1 MKNSIVALLLSFSVA
16 GFLHADVLLNETF
29 DDAAPGKLPPGKELK
44 RSNLII
50 VASGQGAIG
59 EDLAAH
65 FMDDSADEAGML
77 EYNFE
82 KAGAFFISF
91 DLLNSLPA
99 AEAGSRLNFGMG
111 VANEGKGTMLG
122 SNTKRA
128 FSVEFEQI
136 ASKGVVIRTG
146 PTSVQK
152 SPYDGAAL
160 QQVKIWVNDNDTTE
174 LSYIRPDTKA
184 PAKLGPDSVVVWIN
198 DKLVGKEEAI
208 GTPMKTAESA
218 LSVGDAVLG
227 RLGFVSK
234 SSDTTDFWIDN
245 LHVESVSP

>member
-1 MKNSIVALLLSFSVA
+1 MKKSFAVMFLSFLVA
-16 GFLHADVLLNETF
+16 GFLHAEVLLDETF
-29 DDAAPGKLPPGKELK
+29 DDASGKLTPGKTLK
-44 RSNLII
+44 RVNLVT
-50 VASGQGAIG
+50 VAPGQGAIG
-59 EDLAAH
+59 EDPAAH
-65 FMDDSADEAGML
+65 FLDDSADEAGMM
-77 EYNFE
+77 EYNVE

-91 DLLNSLPA
+91 DVLNSLPA

-111 VANEGKGTMLG
+111 QANEGKSTMLG
-122 SNTKRA
+122 SNAKRA

-136 ASKGVVIRTG
+136 ASKGVVIRVG

-152 SPYDGAAL
+152 ITYDGAAL
-160 QQVKIWVNDNDTTE
+160 QQVKIWVNDNDTAE
-174 LSYIRPDTKA
+174 LSYVRPDTKA
-184 PAKLGPDSVVVWIN
+184 AAKLGPDSVVVWIN

-208 GTPMKTAESA
+208 GFPMKTEASA
-218 LSVGDAVLG
+218 LSVGDNVLG